1 MVQNDRDMR
10 SYQKRVNE
18 FIKVLEYQM
27 QFSVGLI
34 ELNDYT
40 KVYNLNK
47 TQMLKIL
54 EEKKVL
60 KRLNEYNKKFQPAT

>member
-1 MVQNDRDMR
+1 MIQNDIDMR
-10 SYQKRVNE
+10 SYRKRVNE

-27 QFSVGLI
+27 QFSVGMI

-60 KRLNEYNKKFQPAT
+60 KRLNEYNKKFKPAT

>member
-1 MVQNDRDMR
+1 MIQNDIDMR
-10 SYQKRVNE
+10 SYRKRVNE

-40 KVYNLNK
+40 KIYNLNK